1 MSANAEII
9 AELRRVLNERDEARR
24 ERDSYQR
31 QLDAIGD
38 AIVTSITKR
47 IEPRISR
54 HPVTVIMAAGALFF
68 KIGEAIGCEFEDGD
82 DLLEAVKE
90 LARERDEARASCPDC
105 AMWAE
110 RSARWHDDMQR
121 AERERDAAAW
131 RLRDLEAAFDRAI
144 AERDEARASAADQ
157 FRRGAEAM
165 REACARMEPYAY
177 NLDDHLMISKWRS
190 LVRGLSTPEDK

>member
-1 MSANAEII
+1 MSAETI
-9 AELRRVLNERDEARR
+9 ATLTR

-38 AIVTSITKR
+38 ALVTSVVKR
-47 IEPRISR
+47 IEPRLSR

-90 LARERDEARASCPDC
+90 LVRERDEARAD
-105 AMWAE
+105 AE
-110 RSARWHDDMQR
+110 RYLAD
-121 AERERDAAAW
+121 
-131 RLRDLEAAFDRAI
+131 LRRCASEPYEHAK
-144 AERDEARASAADQ
+144 ERDEA

-165 REACARMEPYAY
+165 REACAQECREQAHTESMLECVEYIRALPIPEEP
-177 NLDDHLMISKWRS
+177 
-190 LVRGLSTPEDK
+190 